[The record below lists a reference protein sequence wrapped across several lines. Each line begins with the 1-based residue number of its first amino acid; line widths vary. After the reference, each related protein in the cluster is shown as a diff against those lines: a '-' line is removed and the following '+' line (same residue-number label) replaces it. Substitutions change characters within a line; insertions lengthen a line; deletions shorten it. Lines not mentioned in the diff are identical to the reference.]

1 MNTYSR
7 ALRHIDMADVKKKH
21 QQKISEQKIQKRL
34 EREER
39 KYIQSVMEEKKC
51 DWRKELNEGM
61 TSSGTFFT
69 TLPATGDTV
78 LQAVPTNSEAEFSG
92 DMSIYNSGI
101 NFGSDGF
108 NLGNNYLQFSGQPN
122 ALNDRFADTFQVD
135 TSTYTTVTINA
146 ISGSGSNGGSLP
158 NVDLQVYWVSASS
171 SGLLGYIS
179 KNNSSL
185 TQYSFTL
192 PNEARGKEI
201 DIFFVEPDAPQQY
214 VQYIGRD
221 ISIHPSLF
229 NNSAALR
236 VNNLLKNYPTFNIN
250 NGALTSELFAFWS
263 ELQIIYTGIFWPNS
277 SGYPAPISGQKG
289 TLVGGA
295 GGGDYKAIY
304 DALKNQ
310 LGYLTDKY
318 PLTYGVADVSFQR
331 KTPVNVFVPLDSP
344 EATSFVRTEPAGP
357 RLTPEQKK
365 KQLKSQLKAGK
376 QYTDKQFGP
385 NFPGSNYVMPGDAG
399 VTPGVMTYTFDRVTD
414 SGTQKITK
422 SVPYNS
428 KQTSTTKSQPTSSG
442 NTADRIY
449 DLQRKIAV
457 LYSQKQDQIKK
468 GNLQQARNPSYYDD
482 TISHFQKELDSLTK
496 SSTTSSQSQQKPLT
510 PQQNAALDRQIKDFQ
525 AQAEKNKQDAQN
537 KQWAAAAQL
546 GMDALTAATLL
557 SPIPGD
563 EAIVAAA
570 QGAKLGPTAA
580 RGFAKA
586 NPGKYN
592 PFLNQQTNKYLNL
605 PRK

>member
-21 QQKISEQKIQKRL
+21 QQKINEQKIQKRL
-34 EREER
+34 EREEK

-51 DWRKELNEGM
+51 DWRKELNEQM
-61 TSSGTFFT
+61 TTSDVFFT
-69 TLPATGDTV
+69 TLPATGDV
-78 LQAVPTNSEAEFSG
+78 NLAYPSWDIQAGEGYTISDGTITITGSG
-92 DMSIYNSGI
+92 GGLFGNGVAASFDTSIYTTLFFDVNIIGDEI
-101 NFGSDGF
+101 LGVFGS
-108 NLGNNYLQFSGQPN
+108 S
-122 ALNDRFADTFQVD
+122 
-135 TSTYTTVTINA
+135 
-146 ISGSGSNGGSLP
+146 
-158 NVDLQVYWVSASS
+158 
-171 SGLLGYIS
+171 
-179 KNNSSL
+179 
-185 TQYSFTL
+185 
-192 PNEARGKEI
+192 
-201 DIFFVEPDAPQQY
+201 
-214 VQYIGRD
+214 
-221 ISIHPSLF
+221 PSPIL
-229 NNSAALR
+229 
-236 VNNLLKNYPTFNIN
+236 V
-250 NGALTSELFAFWS
+250 ALTSGTYSVSLENILLFVVPLNGS
-263 ELQIIYTGIFWPNS
+263 VQINNLRY
-277 SGYPAPISGQKG
+277 
-289 TLVGGA
+289 
-295 GGGDYKAIY
+295 
-304 DALKNQ
+304 
-310 LGYLTDKY
+310 
-318 PLTYGVADVSFQR
+318 QR
-331 KTPVNVFVPLDSP
+331 RTPMNVFVSLDSP

-357 RLTPEQKK
+357 KLTPEQKK

-422 SVPYNS
+422 SVPYNP
-428 KQTSTTKSQPTSSG
+428 KQTSTTK
-442 NTADRIY
+442 
-449 DLQRKIAV
+449 
-457 LYSQKQDQIKK
+457 
-468 GNLQQARNPSYYDD
+468 
-482 TISHFQKELDSLTK
+482 
-496 SSTTSSQSQQKPLT
+496 SQQKPLT
-510 PQQNAALDRQIKDFQ
+510 PQQNAALDKQIKDLQ

>member
-51 DWRKELNEGM
+51 DWRKELNEQM
-61 TSSGTFFT
+61 TTSDVFFT
-69 TLPATGDTV
+69 TLPATGDV
-78 LQAVPTNSEAEFSG
+78 NLAYPSWDIQAGEGYTISDG
-92 DMSIYNSGI
+92 TITI
-101 NFGSDGF
+101 TGSDGGLF
-108 NLGNNYLQFSGQPN
+108 GNGVAASF
-122 ALNDRFADTFQVD
+122 D
-135 TSTYTTVTINA
+135 TSIYTTLVFDVNI
-146 ISGSGSNGGSLP
+146 IGDEILGVFGSS
-158 NVDLQVYWVSASS
+158 
-171 SGLLGYIS
+171 
-179 KNNSSL
+179 
-185 TQYSFTL
+185 
-192 PNEARGKEI
+192 
-201 DIFFVEPDAPQQY
+201 
-214 VQYIGRD
+214 
-221 ISIHPSLF
+221 PSPIL
-229 NNSAALR
+229 
-236 VNNLLKNYPTFNIN
+236 V
-250 NGALTSELFAFWS
+250 ALTSGTYSVSLENILLFVVPLNGS
-263 ELQIIYTGIFWPNS
+263 VQINNLRY
-277 SGYPAPISGQKG
+277 
-289 TLVGGA
+289 
-295 GGGDYKAIY
+295 
-304 DALKNQ
+304 
-310 LGYLTDKY
+310 
-318 PLTYGVADVSFQR
+318 QR
-331 KTPVNVFVPLDSP
+331 RTPMNVFVSLDSP
-344 EATSFVRTEPAGP
+344 EATSFIRTGSPNT
-357 RLTPEQKK
+357 TPEERR
-365 KQLKSQLKAGK
+365 KQLQSQLKAGK

-422 SVPYNS
+422 SVPYNP

-457 LYSQKQDQIKK
+457 LDSQRK
-468 GNLQQARNPSYYDD
+468 GLQQSRDTSYYDD
-482 TISHFQKELDSLTK
+482 TISHFQKELDLLTK
-496 SSTTSSQSQQKPLT
+496 SSTTSPQSQKKTLT
-510 PQQNAALDRQIKDFQ
+510 PQQNAALDKQIKDLQ

>member
-7 ALRHIDMADVKKKH
+7 ALRHIDIADVKKKH

-34 EREER
+34 EREEK

-78 LQAVPTNSEAEFSG
+78 LQAVPSNSEAEFSG

-146 ISGSGSNGGSLP
+146 ISGNGSNGGSLP
-158 NVDLQVYWVSASS
+158 NVDLQVYWFSASS

-201 DIFFVEPDAPQQY
+201 DIFFVEPDAPDQASQY
-214 VQYIGRD
+214 VGQ
-221 ISIHPSLF
+221 SLPSLHPSTW
-229 NNSAALR
+229 NSEIAGY
-236 VNNLLKNYPTFNIN
+236 VNAILIKTNPTNDDFDTYGGLAWIRMQQQVY
-250 NGALTSELFAFWS
+250 GSSSAFLW
-263 ELQIIYTGIFWPNS
+263 NS
-277 SGYPAPISGQKG
+277 PGYPAPVSGSTSG
-289 TLVGGA
+289 TTQADRIAVGQ
-295 GGGDYKAIY
+295 AIY
-304 DALKNQ
+304 NAY
-310 LGYLTDKY
+310 GYRGDKY

-344 EATSFVRTEPAGP
+344 EAASFVRTEPAGP
-357 RLTPEQKK
+357 KLTPEQKK

-422 SVPYNS
+422 SVPYNP

-510 PQQNAALDRQIKDFQ
+510 PQQNAALDKQIKDLQ